1 VSSFDFRNIANNDT
15 GRAERLFRAAI
26 SAFCSLTRPS
36 RREMVQLED
45 LTLPLFEAISLDTR
59 RYVAAALSECSM
71 APPALVRRLADEKID
86 IAAPLLMRSRALSD
100 VDLVALIGRHGQT
113 HARAIARREG
123 LNPVIGKLVEALEAV
138 APESDDEVSSASPS
152 QELTD
157 MPYREPDAA
166 TERVPRGSNAEST
179 RRSLRAMMLPSEQQS
194 GNAPMLSQTSEA
206 KLRETALTGN
216 LAFFQTALA
225 DALDIDFRIVKSITE
240 ASGYAALLA
249 ALRILDVSEDRA
261 FVITA
266 AVRPGLF
273 NHPEAIKLFLDRYR
287 LLHREAAADA
297 LRGWKAETIALAV
310 RRPKPVRAD
319 QTPVPASAQDNA
331 RRLRAS

>member
-1 VSSFDFRNIANNDT
+1 MSSVDFRNIAYNDT

-36 RREMVQLED
+36 RREIVQLED
-45 LTLPLFEAISLDTR
+45 LTLPLFDAISVDSR

-71 APPALVRRLADEKID
+71 APPALVRRLADEPIE
-86 IAAPLLMRSRALSD
+86 IAAPLLTRSRALSD
-100 VDLVALIGRHGQT
+100 VDLVALIGRHGQP

-123 LNPVIGKLVEALEAV
+123 LNPVIGKLVEALASAV
-138 APESDDEVSSASPS
+138 PAGDDEVPSTSSQ
-152 QELTD
+152 QELTA
-157 MPYREPDAA
+157 MQYRQPETAA
-166 TERVPRGSNAEST
+166 ERVSPGTNAENT
-179 RRSLRAMMLPSEQQS
+179 RRSLRAMMLPSEQQGS
-194 GNAPMLSQTSEA
+194 NAPLLSQTAEA

-240 ASGYAALLA
+240 ASGYAALMA
-249 ALRILDVSEDRA
+249 ALRILDVSEDKA

-273 NHPEAIKLFLDRYR
+273 NHPETIKLFLDRYR

-310 RRPKPVRAD
+310 RRPKPTRPD
-319 QTPVPASAQDNA
+319 QPPAPVAAQDNA